1 MRGSVEIAGLAF
13 PSYCNILIGDD
24 DLPRNLEMLT
34 CVLFDEFIG
43 LIRSKNPEGIV

>member
-24 DLPRNLEMLT
+24 DLARNLEMLT
-34 CVLFDEFIG
+34 CVLFDNFIG
-43 LIRSKNPEGIV
+43 LIRSKSPEKIV